1 MGLTFTCVAA
11 SDRKKSAQKF
21 IRANHDFTHVFVD
34 AVAHA
39 AGTGTCVGHPSFA
52 SCECSIGNRRSDLV
66 IAGIPCHPFTKLRNK
81 QGRGRS
87 GPAEEHPDI
96 DTIFHSFPK
105 LLSTRRPVGFVV
117 EETDAFCGGWLAPT
131 SPISRACAGLM
142 CSCPC
147 ASRLATSAMR
157 LCASLEI
164 GSIGPD
170 RGLIFEMTTACQ
182 HIRGQARIHTP
193 TCRMRNA

>member
-1 MGLTFTCVAA
+1 MGLAFTCVAA

-39 AGTGTCVGHPSFA
+39 AGTGTCVAHPSFA
-52 SCECSIGNRRSDLV
+52 TCECSVGNRRSDLV

-105 LLSTRRPVGFVV
+105 LLSTRRPLGFVV
-117 EETDAFCGGWLAPT
+117 EETDAFLGLASSDFADKPGIRWLDVFMSLCKSAGYECNAIVCQSGDWVNWPR
-131 SPISRACAGLM
+131 SRPYL
-142 CSCPC
+142 
-147 ASRLATSAMR
+147 
-157 LCASLEI
+157 
-164 GSIGPD
+164 
-170 RGLIFEMTTACQ
+170 
-182 HIRGQARIHTP
+182 
-193 TCRMRNA
+193 